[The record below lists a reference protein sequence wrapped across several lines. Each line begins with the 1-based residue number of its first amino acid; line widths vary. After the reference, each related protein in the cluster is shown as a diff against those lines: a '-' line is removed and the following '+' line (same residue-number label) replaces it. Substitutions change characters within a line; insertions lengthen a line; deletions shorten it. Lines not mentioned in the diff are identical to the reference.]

1 MTHLRNRA
9 EAVGRFCNL
18 LNCVQRFAVRYSS
31 LGKPGNRV
39 NETRIERKG
48 PTHRGANPNPG
59 EAKAAE
65 AKEADGDAQ
74 ELSVMVMVRNH
85 QIDLASRQALL
96 ATLPGV
102 VSMLDLTF
110 YNASLNAADISA
122 LAKILN
128 TTAIATLKIEY
139 TPNLTDSKK
148 IARQQKTNSSK
159 KSRVVADHPSCN
171 KKPKTTATSI
181 DPSGVSNT
189 FMQQQAV

>member
-1 MTHLRNRA
+1 MPVP
-9 EAVGRFCNL
+9 VGI
-18 LNCVQRFAVRYSS
+18 VQRGVWSIEKNDELALDYDRVQKTLKAVKASGDFDTDFTAYCEV
-31 LGKPGNRV
+31 LNIIPHPQMKAQMPMV
-39 NETRIERKG
+39 
-48 PTHRGANPNPG
+48 ANPNPG

-139 TPNLTDSKK
+139 NPFD
-148 IARQQKTNSSK
+148 
-159 KSRVVADHPSCN
+159 
-171 KKPKTTATSI
+171 
-181 DPSGVSNT
+181 
-189 FMQQQAV
+189 FY